1 MDLTFLNPV
10 LHHPGP
16 WASAYAAS
24 AGPGQDAAAQQE
36 LTAREIRNQLASQ
49 GAPEETQNVV
59 YEELC
64 TLAPEESGR
73 AVFAAGGTNHLTVP
87 LDSAPPKPEAQW
99 GAVPH
104 LAPLL
109 ERTGAEHSCLVAYID
124 RQGADFELRTPH
136 RTKDLGHAEGE
147 DWPLNRTASA
157 DPSEG
162 HFQQAVENTWEQNAA
177 RTAEELT
184 EAAGSTHPDVI
195 LLVGEDRQRTAVHD
209 KLPVALRALTTQTDR
224 GGRAAGARSR
234 LLDEEISALL
244 TEQEHQQAVGT
255 LERFE
260 AGRAN
265 GGGTVAAV
273 EDIASLLEAAREHRV
288 ETLLLRPGGPDTN
301 TEVWVGEEPD
311 QLALRRTDT
320 RYLGEPEPAPA
331 RADDALLRAVAATG
345 GTAIVLNTPYAEPDL
360 ADSGNGEP
368 GAEGAAESAATDH
381 DVPVGGLG
389 AVLRWSNA
397 APAATG

>member
-36 LTAREIRNQLASQ
+36 LTAREVRNQLASQ
-49 GAPEETQNVV
+49 GAPEETRNVV

-64 TLAPEESGR
+64 ALAPEESGR
-73 AVFAAGGTNHLTVP
+73 AVFAAGGTTHLMVS
-87 LDSAPPKPEAQW
+87 LHSAPPRPEAQW
-99 GAVPH
+99 GALPH

-109 ERTGAEHSCLVAYID
+109 ERTGAEHTCLVAYID
-124 RQGADFELRTPH
+124 RKGADFELRTPY
-136 RTKDLGHAEGE
+136 RSKDLGHAEGQ
-147 DWPLNRTASA
+147 DWPLHQTASG
-157 DPSEG
+157 DPSEI
-162 HFQQAVENTWEQNAA
+162 HFQQAVENTWEHNAA
-177 RTAEELT
+177 RTAEELA
-184 EAAGSTHPDVI
+184 EVAASTRPDVV

-234 LLDEEISALL
+234 LLDDEISALL
-244 TEQEHQQAVGT
+244 SDQEHQEAVGT

-265 GGGTVAAV
+265 GGGAAVAV

-320 RYLGEPEPAPA
+320 KYLGEPEPAPA

-345 GTAIVLNTPYAEPDL
+345 GTAIVLNTPYADPDATL
-360 ADSGNGEP
+360 AGNGDSDAEGATEP
-368 GAEGAAESAATDH
+368 GAPDH

-397 APAATG
+397 AAAS